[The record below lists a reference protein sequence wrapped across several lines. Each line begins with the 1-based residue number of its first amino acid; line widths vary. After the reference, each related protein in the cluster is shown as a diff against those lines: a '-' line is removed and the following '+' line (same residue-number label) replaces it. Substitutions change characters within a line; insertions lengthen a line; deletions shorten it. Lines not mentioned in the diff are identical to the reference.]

1 MRFIIALILL
11 MIVLGS
17 AAQKDANGK
26 TSRDAKAA
34 A

>member
-17 AAQKDANGK
+17 AVQKKSDGK
-26 TSRDAKAA
+26 PGRDAQPA
-34 A
+34 

>member
-17 AAQKDANGK
+17 AAQKDAKGK
-26 TSRDAKAA
+26 SRRNANAA

>member
-26 TSRDAKAA
+26 TGRDAKAA

>member
-17 AAQKDANGK
+17 AAQKNRNGNPG
-26 TSRDAKAA
+26 RDAKPAG
-34 A
+34 